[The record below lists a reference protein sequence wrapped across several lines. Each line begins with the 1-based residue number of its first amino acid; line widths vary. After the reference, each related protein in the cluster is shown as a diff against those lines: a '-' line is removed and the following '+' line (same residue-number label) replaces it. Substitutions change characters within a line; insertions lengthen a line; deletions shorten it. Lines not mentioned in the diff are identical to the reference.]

1 MTYENE
7 ERMERTVQMKEKIM
21 LKQHSC
27 GNRKKNWKQRCAMLL
42 VLFVMTTLF
51 PMQPLA
57 AVKSAGTPQDVDSLI
72 SSNHLEHNFVKV
84 TAVQRAL
91 EIECETPIEANRFS
105 VNVRGVKPATS
116 SSQWLKYV
124 YPVSQKGYCSFHE
137 TISVGNL
144 KDGMYVLLISI
155 PSKIQGKA
163 SDVFYKNCNF
173 RVENGKV
180 SILQYTKILQENKNI
195 HKKAASVKKSKFLK
209 KDLSD
214 VQSLVFR
221 DPVTKKVAKVTA
233 NKVKYFK
240 KVADSVTKG
249 AKTDYEKVL
258 KIYEYI
264 GENFYYD
271 DVAFATKTRQYV
283 DPYRNLYNLRNK
295 KTSANS
301 KNGKVATVCVGYG
314 AAVAA
319 LCRAEGIPARIVNGH
334 HVGMAAEKYNN
345 WTTEKGI
352 SQVDHWWAEVYVDG
366 RWITVDPTPSNGNR
380 WNRTKQTWLHTG
392 LTNYIYFD
400 PTDEQL
406 ATSHLL
412 LNIRGI

>member
-1 MTYENE
+1 M
-7 ERMERTVQMKEKIM
+7 M
-21 LKQHSC
+21 
-27 GNRKKNWKQRCAMLL
+27 NRKWKQRWAVFLAVTMA
-42 VLFVMTTLF
+42 VMAC
-51 PMQPLA
+51 PLQSVA
-57 AVKSAGTPQDVDSLI
+57 AIKSAGTPAEVSSLT
-72 SSNHLEHNFVKV
+72 SSEGLEHNFVNV
-84 TAVQRAL
+84 TASGSDL
-91 EIECETPIEANRFS
+91 TIDCETPVETERFS
-105 VNVRGVKPATS
+105 INVRRVKPS
-116 SSQWLKYV
+116 SSASKWMKYI
-124 YPVSQKGYCSFHE
+124 YPSREGGCSRFSE
-137 TISVGNL
+137 TFSVAGL
-144 KDGMYVLLISI
+144 GDGDYVLII
-155 PSKIQGKA
+155 TMPSANAGKA

-173 RVENGKV
+173 RVKNGNA
-180 SILQYTKILQENKNI
+180 SILQYNKILQENKNVR
-195 HKKAASVKKSKFLK
+195 KKAASVKPSKYLK

-221 DPVTKKVAKVTA
+221 DPVTKKVAKVTST
-233 NKVKYFK
+233 KVKYFK

-271 DVAFATKTRQYV
+271 DVAFATKTKQYV

-314 AAVAA
+314 AAVVA

-334 HVGMAAEKYNN
+334 HVGMTSSKYNN
-345 WTTEKGI
+345 WSTEKSI

-366 RWITVDPTPSNGNR
+366 RWITVDPTPANGNR
-380 WNRTKQTWLHTG
+380 WNRSTNTWTYTG

-400 PTDEQL
+400 PTEEQL

-412 LNIRGI
+412 LEIRGA